1 MKMLLLD
8 KEPIFEK
15 QRRLGFPETF
25 GLNDNGNSDE
35 ENVMDLY
42 RRPNLRRGGEDK
54 GKRSAGD
61 KIDVSSCWLT
71 KMGGRVRHRG
81 SVR

>member
-25 GLNDNGNSDE
+25 GLNDNESSDE

-42 RRPNLRRGGEDK
+42 RRPKLRRGGED
-54 GKRSAGD
+54 
-61 KIDVSSCWLT
+61 
-71 KMGGRVRHRG
+71 
-81 SVR
+81 